1 MFKKLA
7 LLAAALTLT
16 FPAFAQGTASTPA
29 ASAPAASSDA
39 KPAKKHHSKKH
50 KAAAKKDDATAPK

>member
-16 FPAFAQGTASTPA
+16 IPAFADVGSAAPG
-29 ASAPAASSDA
+29 ASAAVAASDA
-39 KPAKKHHSKKH
+39 KPAKKHHGKKH
-50 KAAAKKDDATAPK
+50 KSKKTDSSAATPK